1 MSVRLLACLVLTLI
15 GAVRSSPALLG
26 TSRHTE
32 EQSTSCESSAPG
44 NGGQLAL
51 STSESSTSNQ
61 QSHQGKATLSYTVR
75 WHVVKVPGLGTVP
88 QLVTVDSAATDQAA
102 LTMLPSS
109 ATACLL
115 PFISRCGRRSYNGN
129 TYITPGPHIVVRVPP
144 HSSPLNHL

>member
-1 MSVRLLACLVLTLI
+1 MEDRRGLGVRMSARLLACLVLTLI

-26 TSRHTE
+26 TSTHTVE
-32 EQSTSCESSAPG
+32 LSSSCESSAPS
-44 NGGQLAL
+44 NEL
-51 STSESSTSNQ
+51 STSESSTSDQ
-61 QSHQGKATLSYTVR
+61 QSHQGKATLSHKVR

-115 PFISRCGRRSYNGN
+115 PFISEDAVL
-129 TYITPGPHIVVRVPP
+129 ITATPI
-144 HSSPLNHL
+144 

>member
-1 MSVRLLACLVLTLI
+1 MSARLLACLVLTLI

-75 WHVVKVPGLGTVP
+75 WHVVTPSTSTGIANTVS
-88 QLVTVDSAATDQAA
+88 VGYRDGYRNI
-102 LTMLPSS
+102 
-109 ATACLL
+109 
-115 PFISRCGRRSYNGN
+115 F
-129 TYITPGPHIVVRVPP
+129 
-144 HSSPLNHL
+144 

>member
-1 MSVRLLACLVLTLI
+1 MSARLLACLVLTLI

-26 TSRHTE
+26 TSTHTV
-32 EQSTSCESSAPG
+32 EQSMSCESSAPRLLG
-44 NGGQLAL
+44 LTARGELGALLSQLKKMHKKKKNEL
-51 STSESSTSNQ
+51 STSESSTSDQ

-115 PFISRCGRRSYNGN
+115 PFISEDAVL
-129 TYITPGPHIVVRVPP
+129 ITATPI
-144 HSSPLNHL
+144 

>member
-1 MSVRLLACLVLTLI
+1 MQLASVRTFQDRKCNARMEDRRGLGVRMSARLLACLVLTLI

-75 WHVVKVPGLGTVP
+75 WHVVTKC
-88 QLVTVDSAATDQAA
+88 LVSAQ
-102 LTMLPSS
+102 S
-109 ATACLL
+109 ATA
-115 PFISRCGRRSYNGN
+115 RDR
-129 TYITPGPHIVVRVPP
+129 
-144 HSSPLNHL
+144 